1 MNIKNEI
8 LKNVGFEI
16 NEDEGVK
23 IATNNLV
30 AKYRREISKLLAE
43 MEKDQKKIVKQIAD
57 ADDRDY
63 EKLNQFKKVISATR
77 KLLPVLDKILK
88 VK

>member
-1 MNIKNEI
+1 
-8 LKNVGFEI
+8 
-16 NEDEGVK
+16 
-23 IATNNLV
+23 
-30 AKYRREISKLLAE
+30 